1 LSLVNFKILPEIY
14 IIERAN
20 LSIVNN
26 MINKKRDDIV
36 HKIEKFLSKNGGMT
50 ITDFVNKLNISKS
63 AIRTSLAKL
72 DDAEKVSI
80 KKIGM
85 AKVYTLKK

>member
-1 LSLVNFKILPEIY
+1 MSLVNFKILPEIY

>member
-1 LSLVNFKILPEIY
+1 MNFKILPEIY

>member
-1 LSLVNFKILPEIY
+1 VNFKILPEIY